1 MVIDV
6 QREATRR
13 EGREGKGGRDDAV
26 TIFTTIIHE

>member
-13 EGREGKGGRDDAV
+13 EGREGKGREGG
-26 TIFTTIIHE
+26 TMQ